1 MSRRYFDQS
10 ERSNYDDSYR
20 SGRSAVDISDKTPQF
35 NNTSS
40 ANNSRYNGSHGGS
53 SSSYMPS
60 AYQQTVHEEY
70 EDGYDDDPFG
80 YDGDPLDDSGRTGT
94 SQLTDATSGYGPQ
107 VSQYNNSRGDQQ
119 SAHQSGINSL
129 YNGVSSRGQLDSS
142 GRMGRGNT
150 YSNSTG
156 TTSYGTGTTS
166 YDTSYDTSNQSSS
179 RRTSNQSSSSID
191 YHSMG
196 GGDDQRS
203 AYSYNNDNNTSM
215 VDQSARSNQQRGQQQ
230 QQYVNQLHQQQ
241 YNNTGSSSSAS
252 VVSGISRRNTRE
264 SDISSVTSH
273 QQSQYTKQYSYGSS
287 DLSLRT
293 GGTNNLDIGKS
304 QTPYQI
310 EFNVTNTG
318 KKITGSK
325 RIIHFRFGFANS
337 QALKEGKVGT
347 DCRGDEHDIIIQ
359 WSITGG
365 KRTINMDGREVQ
377 YQVGK
382 RGSSTS
388 RRADILEASWR
399 IGNHTY
405 DLKCYAYKPSNGS
418 VEKRNPY
425 WKQYSLLIDERSY
438 FDLPQIFDLGEQR
451 VLYNNVPVHQVE
463 SNNNDLGSSRQVLNT
478 RVAQKTNTLNQS
490 ADVKNAIQNRIAQQ
504 RKLMDARKKE
514 KHRVVPPPPQPQG
527 RPVLKDELLGTTM
540 GFETMNVDDSN
551 RTGGVESSIFSA
563 APSELLDR
571 SDRRPDYNPAQ
582 YETTDLL
589 DESNRSSASEGA
601 NLFAT
606 APSELEQARNR
617 ADLPPPAE
625 AAAPAPSSNTGNEI
639 TPWVKQPTKP
649 PPTKADNDWQP
660 EPINNISSGA
670 STCSGQQRQWSQY
683 HQQQQQKR
691 DQYQRE
697 QQQRQQPQA
706 QQQTNAMER
715 RRLPPQQQNQGQQDW
730 RGSQASHAYV
740 SPMQRQKQQAAA
752 RAQDSS
758 QQQATKN
765 NPPQAPPSG
774 SAPWAKPL
782 QIEAGQRRES
792 QLSSH
797 RQIEA
802 GHSSTSKPPTMDDIM
817 HASSASIGSGRSS
830 RNKFAFF

>member
-40 ANNSRYNGSHGGS
+40 ANNSRYNGSDRS
-53 SSSYMPS
+53 TSYMPS

-107 VSQYNNSRGDQQ
+107 VSQYNNRGEQR
-119 SAHQSGINSL
+119 SAYQSGINSHH
-129 YNGVSSRGQLDSS
+129 NNNVTSSRGQLDSS

-156 TTSYGTGTTS
+156 TTSYGTSS
-166 YDTSYDTSNQSSS
+166 YDTSYDASNQSSD
-179 RRTSNQSSSSID
+179 RRTSNQSSSID

-196 GGDDQRS
+196 GRDDQRS

-215 VDQSARSNQQRGQQQ
+215 VDQSARLSNQQKSSRDSSQQ
-230 QQYVNQLHQQQ
+230 QQYINQLHQQQ
-241 YNNTGSSSSAS
+241 YTNTGSSTANS
-252 VVSGISRRNTRE
+252 VVSNISRRNTRE

-273 QQSQYTKQYSYGSS
+273 QTQSQYTKQYSYGSDVS
-287 DLSLRT
+287 SLRT
-293 GGTNNLDIGKS
+293 GGKNNLDTGKS

-318 KKITGSK
+318 KKITGTK

-382 RGSSTS
+382 RSSTS
-388 RRADILEASWR
+388 RRADVLEASWR

-418 VEKRNPY
+418 IEKRNPY

-438 FDLPQIFDLGEQR
+438 FDLPQIFDLGER
-451 VLYNNVPVHQVE
+451 GAMYSDVPVSHSVE
-463 SNNNDLGSSRQVLNT
+463 SSNNDLGSRPVLNT
-478 RVAQKTNTLNQS
+478 RVAQRTNTLNQS
-490 ADVKNAIQNRIAQQ
+490 TDVKNAIQNRIAQQ
-504 RKLMDARKKE
+504 RKLMEARKKE
-514 KHRVVPPPPQPQG
+514 KQRVVPPQPSQE
-527 RPVLKDELLGTTM
+527 PTI
-540 GFETMNVDDSN
+540 GFETLSVDDSN

-571 SDRRPDYNPAQ
+571 SDRRPDYDPAQ

-601 NLFAT
+601 DLFAS

-617 ADLPPPAE
+617 ADQPPPSE
-625 AAAPAPSSNTGNEI
+625 AAPSQPLSNTGNEI

-649 PPTKADNDWQP
+649 PPTKANNDWQP
-660 EPINNISSGA
+660 EPINNDGPNVSSGA
-670 STCSGQQRQWSQY
+670 STCSGQQRKWSQY

-691 DQYQRE
+691 EQYQR
-697 QQQRQQPQA
+697 QQQQA
-706 QQQTNAMER
+706 QQQTTAIER
-715 RRLPPQQQNQGQQDW
+715 RRLPTQQHQHQGQQQDR
-730 RGSQASHAYV
+730 RGSQALQPHI
-740 SPMQRQKQQAAA
+740 SPMQRQKQQVAA
-752 RAQDSS
+752 RAQDSR

-765 NPPQAPPSG
+765 KPPQAPPSG
-774 SAPWAKPL
+774 SAPRAKPL

-792 QLSSH
+792 QLSAH

-817 HASSASIGSGRSS
+817 KASSTSIGSGRSS

>member
-40 ANNSRYNGSHGGS
+40 ANNSRYNGSDRS
-53 SSSYMPS
+53 TSYMPS

-107 VSQYNNSRGDQQ
+107 VSQYNNRGEQR
-119 SAHQSGINSL
+119 SAYQSGINSHH
-129 YNGVSSRGQLDSS
+129 NNNVTSSRGQLDSS

-156 TTSYGTGTTS
+156 TTSYGTSS
-166 YDTSYDTSNQSSS
+166 YDTSYDASNQSSD
-179 RRTSNQSSSSID
+179 RRTSNQSSSID

-196 GGDDQRS
+196 GRDDQRS

-215 VDQSARSNQQRGQQQ
+215 VDQSARLSNQQKSSRDSSQQ
-230 QQYVNQLHQQQ
+230 QQYINQLHQQQ
-241 YNNTGSSSSAS
+241 YTNTGSSTANS
-252 VVSGISRRNTRE
+252 VVSNISRRNTRE

-273 QQSQYTKQYSYGSS
+273 QTQSQYTKQYSYGSDVS
-287 DLSLRT
+287 SLRT
-293 GGTNNLDIGKS
+293 GGKNNLDTGKS

-318 KKITGSK
+318 KKITGTK

-377 YQVGK
+377 YSGGK
-382 RGSSTS
+382 RSSTS

-418 VEKRNPY
+418 AEKRNPY

-438 FDLPQIFDLGEQR
+438 FDLPQIFDLGDQWT
-451 VLYNNVPVHQVE
+451 LYNSVPPVHQVE
-463 SNNNDLGSSRQVLNT
+463 SNNNEVGSRPVLNT

-490 ADVKNAIQNRIAQQ
+490 TDVKNAIQNRIAQQ

-514 KHRVVPPPPQPQG
+514 KQRVVPPQPSQEQ
-527 RPVLKDELLGTTM
+527 PIQ
-540 GFETMNVDDSN
+540 GFETMNIDDSN

-571 SDRRPDYNPAQ
+571 SDRRPDYDPAQ
-582 YETTDLL
+582 YEKKDLL

-601 NLFAT
+601 DLFAA

-617 ADLPPPAE
+617 ADQPPPAE
-625 AAAPAPSSNTGNEI
+625 AAPAQPSSSTGNEI
-639 TPWVKQPTKP
+639 TPWVKQQPTEP
-649 PPTKADNDWQP
+649 PQKAEWQP
-660 EPINNISSGA
+660 EPINNMSSGA
-670 STCSGQQRQWSQY
+670 STCSGQQRKWSQY

-697 QQQRQQPQA
+697 QQQQQQQPQA
-706 QQQTNAMER
+706 QQQTTAIER
-715 RRLPPQQQNQGQQDW
+715 RRLPQQQQSQEDR
-730 RGSQASHAYV
+730 RGSQALQPHI
-740 SPMQRQKQQAAA
+740 SPMQRQKQQVAA
-752 RAQDSS
+752 RAQDS
-758 QQQATKN
+758 QKQQATKN
-765 NPPQAPPSG
+765 NPQAPSSG
-774 SAPWAKPL
+774 SAAPWAKPL

-792 QLSSH
+792 QLSAH

-817 HASSASIGSGRSS
+817 KASSTSIGSGRSS